1 MSWRVTIMV
10 VRAGMVWWVGDVMRV
25 VAGRG
30 WSDDAAVG
38 AERLIPG
45 GSWALT
51 NHCVG
56 ALVGLFVGGFGSS
69 S

>member
-1 MSWRVTIMV
+1 
-10 VRAGMVWWVGDVMRV
+10 MVWWVGDAMRV

-45 GSWALT
+45 GSLALT

-56 ALVGLFVGGFGSS
+56 ALVGLSVGGSS
-69 S
+69 

>member
-1 MSWRVTIMV
+1 MTIMV
-10 VRAGMVWWVGDVMRV
+10 VRAGMVWWAGDVMRV
-25 VAGRG
+25 VAGLG
-30 WSDDAAVG
+30 CWSDDAAVG

-56 ALVGLFVGGFGSS
+56 ALVGLFVGGSS
-69 S
+69 